1 MCMHMCMHIC
11 MRMHMCTACALR
23 LHCLKTSYAP
33 GACALHEHCPCTAGE
48 ALATNRSLRRIDLR
62 SNHCGDAG
70 AFAFSEVSL
79 KSVVKV

>member
-1 MCMHMCMHIC
+1 
-11 MRMHMCTACALR
+11 MRTAFALLEDILCPRRVCTA
-23 LHCLKTSYAP
+23 Y
-33 GACALHEHCPCTAGE
+33 EHCTCMAGE
-48 ALATNRSLRRIDLR
+48 ALATNRSLRRVDLR